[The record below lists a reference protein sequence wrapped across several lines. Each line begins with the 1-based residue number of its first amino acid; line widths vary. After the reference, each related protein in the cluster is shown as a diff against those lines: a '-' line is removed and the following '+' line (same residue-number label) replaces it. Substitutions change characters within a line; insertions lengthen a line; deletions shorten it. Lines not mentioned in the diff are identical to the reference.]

1 MASFDSLTEGRKL
14 ILAAIDSWR
23 KRLVSFDGNN
33 RQIFYK
39 EKKVGDVNLDDEWC
53 DEAVVSAFLSGSRVK
68 VSSIYASLVAK
79 INPNS
84 AQKLAGVDLANDED
98 SNDEDENDYVRLWA
112 TRLRRFESVYRKTRE
127 DNDERNIETCFVAQG
142 FATWQPKLGGT
153 SSIPNAPVILYQTKI
168 EAIAKGNS
176 DFALTRIGEP
186 ALNEALCL
194 YLEKDFGVDRSVFE
208 IDLENLSIAS
218 DGMKKMVSKIKE
230 SVPGFR
236 IINKTLLGNFAFQY
250 YPMVMDLQRIEN
262 IGTNHIV
269 LGALAGIDSHRKQMS
284 ERGEEQAIEELSVL
298 SPTQESLVFSV
309 DSSQHAAI
317 SAIMGGK
324 NLVVQGPPG
333 TGKSQTIANVIAES
347 AAQGKTILFVAEKRA
362 AIDAVLERLGDKG
375 LDGIVLDL
383 HGEPDRKTV
392 AKNLTKALK
401 TYDFLPE
408 LSNLDTERL
417 YKAKKN
423 LQERWNW
430 LHSKTDIDSG
440 SDGRLSVWDLL
451 KTIGELRTEMQISN
465 AEALNIFVPNVQSI
479 SSGQRDAISTHL
491 GNLFD
496 WGYFESIGRS
506 TLIHEL
512 ASRLDTSEKADEAIR
527 IFNEL
532 KSIVRSREY
541 SSAQEISRKLRAKPK
556 DDFLWIRDTLFA
568 FTSATRAL
576 KEWDVE
582 KSTEILELIPSY
594 DGLRTFCRAKQ
605 FSLVKGYLR
614 RRKER
619 ALLNS
624 LRLDKSKVSTKEMR
638 ASLANFSTAF
648 IDWQS
653 MQGKEESLFDPGI
666 DIDGLVQTV
675 NRVESMRVS
684 LETIFKSISLF
695 SVTQNEFKESLDEI
709 SDEFFYLSK
718 APNIIQA
725 RNHLDSS
732 QLNSLI
738 ECISEKGYERQQS
751 VPLWEYLWYSENLK
765 RQIANH
771 TELLTR
777 GSSMESAINDFHRL
791 DEKKLDT
798 TPKKIINRVN
808 QRFSSSTSDGRQVLH
823 SEAKK
828 SRGYLP
834 FRDLVDKATSDI
846 LTIKPCFA
854 MSPLAVSKL
863 LPTKEGMFDIVI
875 FDEASQIKPE
885 NAITAIYRGKQ
896 VVVAGDR
903 YQLPP
908 TNVGQSQTSAGELE
922 ENEVQGLNLQ
932 TQDMESILD
941 SVASVLPATGG
952 NIKPLRLHYRSRD
965 ERLISWS
972 NFHIYKEANEELFSF
987 PSITKD
993 AEAVLRYTYLP
1004 GVKTQSMSQ
1013 PNEVEIQE
1021 VIKEV
1026 KRHIKLNPEQSLGV
1040 IAFGSR
1046 HAVRLQDAFNLLE
1059 RQDSEFYSWKTEWNA
1074 RREKFFIKNIERVQG
1089 DERDAIIISPGYAP
1103 NLQGD
1108 VLLQF
1113 GTLNN
1118 AGGERRLNVAASR
1131 AKSSLH
1137 LITSLKS
1144 TDIDMARS
1152 KSRSIALFKSF
1163 LSFMENSGRLEA
1175 ITEGYSVPQSP
1186 FEQEI
1191 FDALTKRGLMVDCQV
1206 GDSKYKIDFALRH
1219 PKTNRYVLA
1228 IEADGWTYHSS
1239 PYARERDWL
1248 RQDVLESKGWSFI
1261 RVWSTDWWDNP
1272 DREIKRIQEAY
1283 QSAIHKKRE
1292 KGDELPEVK
1301 APKVEDESFFGD
1313 VNKDYEFSI
1322 LSSLLSSLPNSSK
1335 EELLRRWM
1343 NQLGLKRRTSNL
1355 LERFDS
1361 YLQEIKMRRDGG
1373 AKPLL

>member
-1 MASFDSLTEGRKL
+1 MATFESLTEGRKL
-14 ILAAIDSWR
+14 ILAAIDLWR

-53 DEAVVSAFLSGSRVK
+53 DESVIEAFLAGSRIK
-68 VSSIYASLVAK
+68 VSSIYSRLIAK
-79 INPNS
+79 INPAA
-84 AQKLAGVDLANDED
+84 AQKIAGVDSVNEE
-98 SNDEDENDYVRLWA
+98 SPEGDENDYVRLWA
-112 TRLRRFESVYRKTRE
+112 TRLRKFESVYRKTRE
-127 DNDERNIETCFVAQG
+127 DNDERNIDTCFVAKG

-153 SSIPNAPVILYQTKI
+153 TSIPNAPVILYQTKI

-176 DFALTRIGEP
+176 DFALTRIQEP
-186 ALNEALCL
+186 ILNEALCL
-194 YLEKDFGVDRSVFE
+194 YLEKEFGVERSVFE
-208 IDLENLSIAS
+208 IDAESLSISS
-218 DGMKKMVSKIKE
+218 DGMKKMVAKIKE
-230 SVPGFR
+230 TVPGFR
-236 IINKTLLGNFAFQY
+236 IIDRTLLGNFAFQY
-250 YPMVMDLQRIEN
+250 YPMVMDLQRIET
-262 IGTNHIV
+262 IGTNHVV

-284 ERGEEQAIEELSVL
+284 ERGEEKDVEELSVL
-298 SPTQESLVFSV
+298 SPAQESLVFSV
-309 DSSQHAAI
+309 DSSQHSAI

-347 AAQGKTILFVAEKRA
+347 AAQGKTVLFVAEKRA
-362 AIDAVLERLGDKG
+362 AIDAVLERLGDRG
-375 LDGIVLDL
+375 LDSIVLDL

-401 TYDFLPE
+401 THEFAPD
-408 LSNLDTERL
+408 LSSLDSERL
-417 YKAKKN
+417 FKAKKA
-423 LQERWNW
+423 LQERWKW
-430 LHSKTDIDSG
+430 LHSTTDINEESET
-440 SDGRLSVWDLL
+440 SLSVWDLL
-451 KTIGELRTEMQISN
+451 KTIGELRAEMQILN
-465 AEALNIFVPNVQSI
+465 AEELNIFVPNIQSI
-479 SSGQRDAISTHL
+479 SSKRRDLISSHIE
-491 GNLFD
+491 NLFD
-496 WGYFESIGRS
+496 WGYFEDGDRS
-506 TLIHEL
+506 PLIHEI
-512 ASRLDTSEKADEAIR
+512 ASKLDTSQKADSAIQ

-532 KSIVRSREY
+532 KGIVRSREY
-541 SSAQEISRKLRAKPK
+541 LNIIEVSRKIRSKPQ
-556 DDFLWIRDTLFA
+556 DDFLWMRDTLTA
-568 FTSATRAL
+568 FESARRAL
-576 KEWDVE
+576 KEWNVE
-582 KSTEILELIPSY
+582 KTSEILELMPAY
-594 DGLRTFCRAKQ
+594 EKLRTFCKTKQ
-605 FSLVKGYLR
+605 LSLIKGFLQ

-619 ALLNS
+619 ATLGEI
-624 LRLDKSKVSTKEMR
+624 RLDKTKISAKEMR

-648 IDWQS
+648 TNWQS
-653 MQGKEESLFDPGI
+653 MGGKEQSLFDSSI
-666 DIDGLVQTV
+666 DLEGLILNVSRIDTLRSQL
-675 NRVESMRVS
+675 ES
-684 LETIFKSISLF
+684 IFKNLSLF
-695 SVTQNEFKESLDEI
+695 ASPQREFSERLDEI
-709 SDEFFYLSK
+709 SGEFFYLSK
-718 APNIIQA
+718 APNIIEA
-725 RNHLDSS
+725 RNYFDAA

-738 ECISEKGYERQQS
+738 ECISERRYERQQS
-751 VPLWEYLWYSENLK
+751 ILLWEYLWYSENLK

-771 TELLTR
+771 PELLTR
-777 GSSMESAINDFHRL
+777 GSSMESAISDFHRL

-798 TPKKIINRVN
+798 TPKKIINSVN
-808 QRFSSSTSDGRQVLH
+808 KRFSSSTSDGRQVLH

-834 FRDLVDKATSDI
+834 FRELVDKATSDI

-863 LPTKEGMFDIVI
+863 LPTREGMFDIVI

-908 TNVGQSQTSAGELE
+908 TTVGQSQAGTGDFD
-922 ENEVQGLNLQ
+922 ENEIEGLNLQ

-941 SVASVLPATGG
+941 AVASVLPATGG
-952 NIKPLRLHYRSRD
+952 NIKPLRLHYRSKD

-993 AEAVLRYTYLP
+993 SETVLRYTYLP
-1004 GVKTQSMSQ
+1004 GVKTQSMGQ

-1026 KRHIKLNPEQSLGV
+1026 KKHIKLNPELSLGV

-1046 HAVRLQDAFNLLE
+1046 HAIRLQDAFNLLE
-1059 RQDSEFYSWKTEWNA
+1059 RQDSDFYSWKTEWNA

-1144 TDIDMARS
+1144 TDIDLSRS

-1163 LSFMENSGRLEA
+1163 LSFMENSGRLEEIA
-1175 ITEGYSVPQSP
+1175 EGYSVPQSP

-1191 FDALTKRGLMVDCQV
+1191 FDALTQRGLAVDCQV
-1206 GDSKYKIDFALRH
+1206 GDSKYKIDFAIRH
-1219 PKTNRYVLA
+1219 PKNNKYVLA

-1248 RQDVLESKGWSFI
+1248 RQDVLERKGWSFV

-1272 DREIKRIQEAY
+1272 EREIKRILDAY
-1283 QSAIHKKRE
+1283 QSAINKKRE
-1292 KGDELPEVK
+1292 KGDEMPAVK
-1301 APKVEDESFFGD
+1301 AAKVEEESVFGD
-1313 VNKDYEFSI
+1313 VNKDYEFTI
-1322 LSSLLSSLPNSSK
+1322 LNSLVSSMPNLNH

-1355 LERFDS
+1355 LERFEG
-1361 YLQEIKMRRDGG
+1361 YLREIKRP
-1373 AKPLL
+1373 KK

>member
-1 MASFDSLTEGRKL
+1 MATFDSLTEDRKL

-39 EKKVGDVNLDDEWC
+39 EKKVGDVNLDDDWC
-53 DEAVVSAFLSGSRVK
+53 DEAVVASLLGGSRVK
-68 VSSIYASLVAK
+68 VSSIYVRLVAK
-79 INPNS
+79 INPSS
-84 AQKLAGVDLANDED
+84 AQKLAGVDSANDEETE
-98 SNDEDENDYVRLWA
+98 DEDENDYVRLWA

-153 SSIPNAPVILYQTKI
+153 SSIPNAPVILFQTKI

-176 DFALTRIGEP
+176 DFALSRTGEP
-186 ALNEALCL
+186 VLNEALCL
-194 YLEKDFGVDRSVFE
+194 YLEKEFGVERSVFE
-208 IDLENLSIAS
+208 IDPESLSIDS
-218 DGMKKMVSKIKE
+218 DGLKKMFSKIKE

-236 IINKTLLGNFAFQY
+236 IIKKILLGNFAFQY
-250 YPMVMDLQRIEN
+250 YPMVMDLQRIETM
-262 IGTNHIV
+262 GTNHIV

-284 ERGEEQAIEELSVL
+284 ERGEEQELEELSVL
-298 SPTQESLVFSV
+298 NPTLESLVFSV
-309 DSSQHAAI
+309 DSSQHSAI

-347 AAQGKTILFVAEKRA
+347 ASQGKTILFVAEKRA

-375 LDGIVLDL
+375 LDSIVLDL

-401 TYDFLPE
+401 TYDFTPE

-423 LQERWNW
+423 LQERWKW
-430 LHSKTDIDSG
+430 LHSKTDVNSESENG
-440 SDGRLSVWDLL
+440 LSVWGLL
-451 KTIGELRTEMQISN
+451 KIIGELRAEMQISD
-465 AEALNIFVPNVQSI
+465 AEGINIFVPNMQSI
-479 SSGQRDAISTHL
+479 SSNQRDSIATHIE
-491 GNLFD
+491 NLFD
-496 WGYFESIGRS
+496 WGYFEVNGRS
-506 TLIHEL
+506 ALIHEL
-512 ASRLDTSEKADEAIR
+512 ASKLDTSDKADEVIR
-527 IFNEL
+527 VFNEL
-532 KSIVRSREY
+532 KSVARSREY
-541 SSAQEISRKLRAKPK
+541 LSAHGVSSKLRMKPK
-556 DDFLWIRDTLFA
+556 DDFLWIRDTLLA
-568 FTSATRAL
+568 FESATRAL

-582 KSTEILELIPSY
+582 KSSEIFELMPSY
-594 DGLRTFCRAKQ
+594 EGLKTYCRVRQ
-605 FSLVKGYLR
+605 LPLFKGYFSR
-614 RRKER
+614 RRER
-619 ALLNS
+619 TLLNA
-624 LRLDKSKVSTKEMR
+624 LRIDKLKVSTKEIK

-648 IDWQS
+648 TNWQS
-653 MQGKEESLFDPGI
+653 IEGIEEFLHEPNI
-666 DIDGLVQTV
+666 DIDVLVQTV
-675 NRVESMRVS
+675 SRVESLRIS
-684 LETIFKSISLF
+684 LETIFKSIPFFALPQKVF
-695 SVTQNEFKESLDEI
+695 LQNLDEI

-725 RNHLDSS
+725 RSFLDSS
-732 QLNSLI
+732 QLSGLI

-751 VPLWEYLWYSENLK
+751 VLLWEYLWYSENLK
-765 RQIANH
+765 RQMANH
-771 TELLTR
+771 PELLTR

-808 QRFSSSTSDGRQVLH
+808 QRFSSSTSEGRQVLH

-863 LPTKEGMFDIVI
+863 LPTREGMFDIVI

-908 TNVGQSQTSAGELE
+908 TTVGQSQSGVGDFEDSE
-922 ENEVQGLNLQ
+922 IQGLNLQ

-941 SVASVLPATGG
+941 AIASVLPANSG
-952 NIKPLRLHYRSRD
+952 NIKPLRLHYRSKD

-993 AEAVLRYTYLP
+993 SETVLRYSYLP

-1026 KRHIKLNPEQSLGV
+1026 KGHIETNPELSLGV

-1059 RQDSEFYSWKTEWNA
+1059 RQDSDFYAWKMEWNA

-1144 TDIDMARS
+1144 TDIDLSRS

-1163 LSFMENSGRLEA
+1163 LSFMENAGRLEEIA
-1175 ITEGYSVPQSP
+1175 YGYSVPQSP

-1191 FDALTKRGLMVDCQV
+1191 FEALTKKGLIVDCQV

-1219 PKTNRYVLA
+1219 PKNNSYVLA

-1248 RQDVLESKGWSFI
+1248 RQDVLERKGWSFV

-1272 DREIKRIQEAY
+1272 EREIKRILEAY

-1292 KGDELPEVK
+1292 KGDVLPSTK
-1301 APKVEDESFFGD
+1301 DSKVEEESVFGD
-1313 VNKDYEFSI
+1313 VNKDYEFTI
-1322 LSSLLSSLPNSSK
+1322 LGSLMSSMPNLNK

-1343 NQLGLKRRTSNL
+1343 NQLGLKRRTANVL
-1355 LERFDS
+1355 ARFDS
-1361 YLQEIKMRRDGG
+1361 YLVQYRIKR
-1373 AKPLL
+1373 K